1 MLSMFG
7 GVVCFATFGLGTPL
21 GNLGLALIAISIT
34 FLLLAW
40 KLPKSSCPTCGG
52 QIERDKPSITKDRT
66 RYTFGTC
73 SSCGAQYEL
82 YRSKASSP
90 D

>member
-1 MLSMFG
+1 MLSMFA
-7 GVVCFATFGLGTPL
+7 GVVCLATFGLGTTP
-21 GNLGLALIAISIT
+21 GNLGLALVVIAIG
-34 FLLLAW
+34 LLFVAW
-40 KLPKSSCPTCGG
+40 KLPKSSCPSCNGL
-52 QIERDKPSITKDRT
+52 IERDTPSINKDGT